1 MTNQF
6 NHESRR
12 FACVLMFLLVLAAC
26 EMPAA
31 PEATTSVRAG
41 PGDSSAASAER
52 PSPGD
57 ESAPNAGSRS
67 VVAET
72 LAYAEVNNALV
83 KGHFVFPEDMV
94 DPLPAVLLIHEWW
107 GLDDRMRAMAD
118 RLAGEGFIVLAVDL
132 YSGKVAST
140 PNDARTLMLEV
151 VENPALATENI
162 AKALDWIFT
171 TTGATEVAT
180 LGYGFGGGWALHA
193 ALNSPEKL
201 DAVVVLYGQVSTDE
215 QSLGNLNMP
224 LLGLF
229 GAEDSAVPVET
240 VEEFKTALQRLRK
253 DFEIEIYPGAKGGF
267 ASPGNRNFDP
277 VIAADSWL
285 RVATFLHEEL
295 VDEKKAK

>member
-6 NHESRR
+6 SHESRR
-12 FACVLMFLLVLAAC
+12 FASALIFLLVLAAC
-26 EMPAA
+26 EMPAP
-31 PEATTSVRAG
+31 PEGSTSVTSG
-41 PGDSSAASAER
+41 SGDSSSGSSGR
-52 PSPGD
+52 PSAGN
-57 ESAPNAGSRS
+57 ESASDTGGRS

-94 DPLPAVLLIHEWW
+94 DALPAVLLIHEWW
-107 GLDDRMRAMAD
+107 GLDDRMRTMAD

-151 VENPALATENI
+151 VENPAHATENI

-171 TTGATEVAT
+171 TTGATDVAT
-180 LGYGFGGGWALHA
+180 VGYGFGGGWALNA
-193 ALNSPEKL
+193 ALNWPEKL

-240 VEEFKTALQRLRK
+240 VEEFKRALQRLRK
-253 DFEIEIYPGAKGGF
+253 DFDIEIYPGVKGGF
-267 ASPGNRNFDP
+267 ASPGNRNFNP
-277 VIAADSWL
+277 ATAAESWL
-285 RVATFLHEEL
+285 RVTTFLHEKL